1 MTTYYIGA
9 DVHSNSTDLA
19 IEKNKKI
26 MARHK
31 IPTTVPALSK
41 VLDSLKG
48 KKHLV
53 IEESPMAGWLYRNLR
68 QKVDTLT
75 ICDPRRNKLI
85 DSDGDKDDKI
95 DAGKLACLLRGNYLR
110 AIYHSDDDHR
120 TELKH
125 WVNLYQDRIRD
136 AVRNINKLRARCR
149 MHGISIPRAV
159 LRNPSGRNK
168 WLSDIKH
175 PILAKQLN
183 LLWIGYDATVRQ
195 VVMARGQLSV
205 LGRKYDIIKL
215 WGKLPGIG
223 LIRATT
229 LFAYLDTPWRFKK
242 KNKLWKYCGVGLQR
256 TTSGTDKKG
265 RPKPAKLQ
273 LPWAVNRTLKNAVL
287 GAATSAINQKD
298 NLFRSYYERM
308 VQNGIMPGNARHAA
322 ARKLLTVM
330 WAMWKTNSRFDE
342 NLCRRSVAP
351 SATALSR

>member
-1 MTTYYIGA
+1 
-9 DVHSNSTDLA
+9 
-19 IEKNKKI
+19 
-26 MARHK
+26 
-31 IPTTVPALSK
+31 
-41 VLDSLKG
+41 
-48 KKHLV
+48 
-53 IEESPMAGWLYRNLR
+53 
-68 QKVDTLT
+68 
-75 ICDPRRNKLI
+75 
-85 DSDGDKDDKI
+85 
-95 DAGKLACLLRGNYLR
+95 
-110 AIYHSDDDHR
+110 
-120 TELKH
+120 
-125 WVNLYQDRIRD
+125 
-136 AVRNINKLRARCR
+136 
-149 MHGISIPRAV
+149 
-159 LRNPSGRNK
+159 
-168 WLSDIKH
+168 
-175 PILAKQLN
+175 
-183 LLWIGYDATVRQ
+183 
-195 VVMARGQLSV
+195 MARGQLSV

-215 WGKLPGIG
+215 WGRLPGIG